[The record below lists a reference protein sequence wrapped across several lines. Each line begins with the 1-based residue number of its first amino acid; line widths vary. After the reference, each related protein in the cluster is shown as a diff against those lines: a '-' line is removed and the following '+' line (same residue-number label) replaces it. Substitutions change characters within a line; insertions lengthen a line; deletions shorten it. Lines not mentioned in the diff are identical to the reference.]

1 MAVGAPSHRRL
12 ARLMT
17 DHPAV
22 PPPTD
27 EPAPAGPSVGDV
39 NATCCAT
46 LVDEWVR
53 CGLRH
58 AVVAPGSRSTPV
70 AVALASD
77 ERVVT
82 HVVLDERS
90 AAFTALGLGL
100 ATGRPALL
108 LCTSGTAAA
117 EFHAAVVEAHQAAV
131 PMLVVT
137 ADRPP
142 ELHGVWAPQTIDQRE
157 LYGGSVR
164 WYCEPGPPSVEGAPW
179 WRDLARDAW
188 TRTLGAVP
196 GPVHLDLAFR
206 EPLVGEVG
214 ELPPAGDAL
223 PPARPGA
230 GWALPDEE
238 LARLAGAIAGRRGI
252 VVAGVRT
259 VRSDDAH
266 AAGAAAERDAVIGLA
281 RQLGWPVLADAPSG
295 CRVPD
300 PLVVAG
306 FDVLLRHGP
315 TAESLRPEV
324 VLRLGGAP
332 ASKVLDGFLAGSGAL
347 QVGVD
352 RADRVPDPQRVL
364 ARSLHAD
371 PVELCRRLAAVA
383 PAPAPAGWAEGWAEA
398 ERVSA
403 AAVSATLAA
412 HTAATEP
419 AVAVDLLASLA
430 KDATLVVSS
439 SMPVRD
445 LEWFARPRDGV
456 RVLSNRGANG
466 IDGVTSTAVGV
477 ALSGVPTALLV
488 GDLAFLHDVGAL
500 VGLARRRADLVVVV
514 VDNDGGGI
522 FSFLPQRDRL
532 PSERFEQLFGTP
544 HGTDLVA
551 VAAAHGLPAE
561 RVSSRA
567 GVQAALAGAL
577 TRGGV
582 RVVVVDSDRDVN
594 VAVHRELN
602 DAAGGA
608 LAAGRYRG
616 G

>member
-1 MAVGAPSHRRL
+1 MPVP
-12 ARLMT
+12 
-17 DHPAV
+17 PAV
-22 PPPTD
+22 PDQPP
-27 EPAPAGPSVGDV
+27 EPAPPSVGDV

-58 AVVAPGSRSTPV
+58 AVVSPGSRSTPV
-70 AVALASD
+70 AVALAAD
-77 ERVVT
+77 ERVAT

-90 AAFTALGLGL
+90 ASFTALGLGL

-131 PMLVVT
+131 PLLVVT

-142 ELHGVWAPQTIDQRE
+142 ELQGVWAPQTIDQRD
-157 LYGGSVR
+157 LYGGAVR
-164 WYCEPGPPSVEGAPW
+164 WYCEPGPPSAEGAPW

-188 TRTLGAVP
+188 IRTLGAVP

-214 ELPPAGDAL
+214 ELPPPGDPL
-223 PPARPGA
+223 PAPRPGA
-230 GWALPDEE
+230 AWSLPDEE
-238 LARLAGAIAGRRGI
+238 LARLAGAVAGRRGV
-252 VVAGVRT
+252 VVAGART
-259 VRSDDAH
+259 VRTDDAH
-266 AAGAAAERDAVIGLA
+266 AAEAAEDRDAVLGLA
-281 RQLGWPVLADAPSG
+281 RTLGWPVLADAASG
-295 CRVPD
+295 CRVPA
-300 PLVVAG
+300 PGVVAG
-306 FDVLLRHGP
+306 FDALLRHAP
-315 TAESLRPEV
+315 TAEALRPEV

-332 ASKVLDGFLAGSGAL
+332 ASKVLGEFLAASGAL

-364 ARSLHAD
+364 ARTLHAD
-371 PVELCRRLAAVA
+371 PAELCRRLAGVKPD
-383 PAPAPAGWAEGWAEA
+383 PAPEGWARAWASA
-398 ERVSA
+398 EVTA
-403 AAVSATLAA
+403 GAAVVTALSA
-412 HTAATEP
+412 HKEATEP
-419 AVAVDLLASLA
+419 AVAVDLLGTLA
-430 KDATLVVSS
+430 PGATLVVSS

-445 LEWFARPRDGV
+445 LEWFAPPRDGV

-477 ALSGVPTALLV
+477 ALSGAPTALLI

-500 VGLARRRADLVVVV
+500 VGLARRGVDLVVVV

-522 FSFLPQRDRL
+522 FSFLPQRGHL
-532 PSERFEQLFGTP
+532 PEDRFEQLFGTP

-561 RVSSRA
+561 RVASRT
-567 GVQAALAGAL
+567 GLQAALAGAL
-577 TRGGV
+577 TRRGA
-582 RVVVVDSDRDVN
+582 RVVVVDSERDAN
-594 VAVHRELN
+594 VAVHRELD
-602 DAAGGA
+602 DAVCGA
-608 LAAGRYRG
+608 LGDGR
-616 G
+616 